1 MTQGSYL
8 ALGRG
13 KRLAEAN
20 ARRRQTL
27 GGGKRSAE
35 AKRRRARR
43 WLPAVAGYGRF
54 QARPLRLTVA
64 RDRSTIMTAVTKQEG
79 NP

>member
-13 KRLAEAN
+13 KRLAEA
-20 ARRRQTL
+20 TL